1 MRLLSNCRICKA
13 KTEHLW
19 ITEFDVGVETYVLE
33 CTGCGV
39 KGVMQNDD
47 VTAIDEVKEANS

>member
-39 KGVMQNDD
+39 KGVMAGED
-47 VTAIDEVKEANS
+47 VTRADL

>member
-1 MRLLSNCRICKA
+1 MRLLSDCRICKK

-19 ITEFDVGVETYVLE
+19 ITEFDVGEQTYVLE

-39 KGVMQNDD
+39 KGVMAGSD
-47 VTAIDEVKEANS
+47 VSRADL